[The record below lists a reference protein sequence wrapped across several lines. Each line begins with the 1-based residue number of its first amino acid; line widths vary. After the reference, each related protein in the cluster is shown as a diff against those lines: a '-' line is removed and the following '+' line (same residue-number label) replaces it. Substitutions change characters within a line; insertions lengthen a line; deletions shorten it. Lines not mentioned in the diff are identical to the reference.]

1 MDPEAEPQPQAQPVV
16 EDVAQRNA
24 RRLKEL
30 RAHVAVLDS
39 IRLET
44 ARLRVRAE
52 IELALAPRGP
62 HDDAIAEPIAEVRGE
77 NDLAPPRP
85 RRRRGGPGFPSRTGA
100 NSTGKTLFRVFILLG
115 MAAAVAGRKYL

>member
-62 HDDAIAEPIAEVRGE
+62 EDVAEPIAEARDE

-85 RRRRGGPGFPSRTGA
+85 RRRRGGPGYPSRTGA
-100 NSTGKTLFRVFILLG
+100 PATGRTLFRVFILLG